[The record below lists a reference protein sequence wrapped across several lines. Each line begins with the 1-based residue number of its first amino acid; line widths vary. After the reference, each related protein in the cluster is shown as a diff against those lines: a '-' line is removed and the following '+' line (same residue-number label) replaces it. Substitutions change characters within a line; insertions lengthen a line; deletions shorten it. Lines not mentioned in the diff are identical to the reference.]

1 MSHNAAARAALKAM
15 ADAIGDRDGL
25 STLKEVFGAMDAD
38 GSGEI
43 EIDEFLAGLEHFGAT
58 NLAEE
63 GGAVS
68 PAGPISGSISGLGAG
83 EVCHPAGLLHE
94 HPVRQVHVPLV
105 DQ

>member
-43 EIDEFLAGLEHFGAT
+43 EGLEHFGAPIYSRHPPQ
-58 NLAEE
+58 NGPRE
-63 GGAVS
+63 GNRQKVDFRF
-68 PAGPISGSISGLGAG
+68 PPLGPGLFSN
-83 EVCHPAGLLHE
+83 
-94 HPVRQVHVPLV
+94 
-105 DQ
+105 